1 MSRMEHRGRCR
12 LLVPWA
18 AARQDKLPLNA
29 AVVMGLEQDRLWEWL
44 ETDKCVEPRSVGW
57 VLQLFS

>member
-1 MSRMEHRGRCR
+1 MSRMEHHSRWR

-18 AARQDKLPLNA
+18 AALNA

-44 ETDKCVEPRSVGW
+44 ETDEWVELRSVGW